1 MCIYIRQTERGSIK
15 MAVDN
20 AEHHH
25 KNIIRR
31 LVSLY
36 NALQDFGPSGL
47 VKKAHYLG
55 NNTVSVT
62 SFFMSLF
69 CAFIIFM
76 KKFLFEEKNIFFG
89 LFLSCQIKTKIDK

>member
-1 MCIYIRQTERGSIK
+1 MNQELRGSIK

-31 LVSLY
+31 LVPLY
-36 NALQDFGPSGL
+36 NALQDFGPPGL

-55 NNTVSVT
+55 NKNGTYIFAVSLRIP
-62 SFFMSLF
+62 SNWQNLH
-69 CAFIIFM
+69 II
-76 KKFLFEEKNIFFG
+76 LLGYNI
-89 LFLSCQIKTKIDK
+89 L